1 MGKFNTITAFLAGF
15 AAVTAFRAAKNN
27 MNEMAA
33 IAAGSDFEREQ
44 ILMQGNERDLYE
56 DWKKY
61 GPRWE
66 NGYFVPDQI

>member
-33 IAAGSDFEREQ
+33 IAAGSDFER
-44 ILMQGNERDLYE
+44 ICCLFISTIRPM
-56 DWKKY
+56 Y
-61 GPRWE
+61 GR
-66 NGYFVPDQI
+66 